1 MIKIYPLE
9 WLDNLILQT
18 LTPDNIN
25 TSSISNFDISS
36 IREDVLK
43 ESKKIQVQIK
53 NEVFAIRKK
62 RQIRL
67 LVRKYHSSFIYLMDI
82 VVENK
87 NSESFKS
94 VEMSSIADLIIISLE
109 GLLSFI
115 EARFAN
121 FLSLDH
127 RVPLTYIIV
136 SRNELKLKIK
146 KLESLNVVLE
156 SDRSTMIVIVNSL
169 NNLLQSSNGYKTTYR
184 HLLYQKE
191 LLRKIEEFDFIKEGI
206 IIYTAFDQMLI
217 EANFNSIAYVHS
229 ITERIND
236 KLKKKQNLKDQ
247 MNMLLLFFKEL
258 SQFNSNEKLS
268 FDPFQKNIKETLNNW
283 FKHEINYINSSM
295 ELSGD
300 VKSSENTTK
309 IEEKHELIQNK
320 IECILSSDQI
330 GLILRASDESRILKA
345 KSMNQVFK
353 TIVPHLSTSQKK
365 DLSYASMR
373 SKSYSAEER
382 DKEIAIKT
390 LERIIK
396 HIKEY

>member
-25 TSSISNFDISS
+25 TSSISDHDLSL
-36 IREDVLK
+36 IRTDVLK
-43 ESKKIQVQIK
+43 ESKKIQIQIK

-67 LVRKYHSSFIYLMDI
+67 LVRKYHSSFIFLMDNI
-82 VVENK
+82 VENK
-87 NSESFKS
+87 NSELFKNAELS
-94 VEMSSIADLIIISLE
+94 MIADFIIMCLE

-115 EARFAN
+115 EVRFAN

-127 RVPLTYIIV
+127 RVPLAYIIV
-136 SRNELKLKIK
+136 SRNELKLKIE
-146 KLESLNVVLE
+146 KLKSITVVLE
-156 SDRSTMIVIVNSL
+156 WDKKTMLIIINSL
-169 NNLLQSSNGYKTTYR
+169 NHLLQSNNGYKTTYR

-191 LLRKIEEFDFIKEGI
+191 LLRKIEEFDFSQESL
-206 IIYTAFDQMLI
+206 IIYTSFDEMLVK
-217 EANFNSIAYVHS
+217 ANYNCIDYAHS
-229 ITERIND
+229 LTERINQI
-236 KLKKKQNLKDQ
+236 LKNKQNLKDQ
-247 MNMLLLFFKEL
+247 IDMLLLFFKEF
-258 SQFNSNEKLS
+258 SQFNSNEKVS
-268 FDPFQKNIKETLNNW
+268 FDPFQKNIKDALDNW
-283 FKHEINYINSSM
+283 FKHEIDYM
-295 ELSGD
+295 LHKLELSGD
-300 VKSSENTTK
+300 VITPNTISK
-309 IEEKHELIQNK
+309 LEEKHELIQNK

-396 HIKEY
+396 HIKDY